1 MGRQLD
7 DTDLAILEALQ
18 RDGHLSHAELARMVG
33 LAVSSVH
40 ERVRKL
46 VQGGV
51 IAGWEARLS
60 PAKLGL
66 DLLAF
71 VHVLMDRPE
80 SSPGFL
86 ALVAEVPEV
95 QECHHMAGDWNFLL
109 KVRVK
114 NTAAFEALL
123 TNRLKAVPGVVRTQ
137 SFITL
142 TSHKD
147 TAALPVRSV

>member
-71 VHVLMDRPE
+71 VYVLMDRPE
-80 SSPGFL
+80 SSPGFIE
-86 ALVAEVPEV
+86 AVATIPEV
-95 QECHHMAGDWNFLL
+95 QECHHIAGDWNFLL
-109 KVRVK
+109 KIRVR
-114 NTAAFEALL
+114 NTSALDTLL
-123 TNRLKAVPGVVRTQ
+123 TNRLKIVPGVTRTQ
-137 SFITL
+137 TTISL
-142 TSHKD
+142 TSYKD
-147 TAALPVRSV
+147 AAALPVRSL

>member
-1 MGRQLD
+1 VRRQLD
-7 DTDLAILEALQ
+7 DTDLAILDALQ

-60 PAKLGL
+60 PAALGL

-71 VHVLMDRPE
+71 VYVLMDRPE

-86 ALVAEVPEV
+86 AVVAEVPEV
-95 QECHHMAGDWNFLL
+95 QECHHIAGDWNFLL
-109 KVRVK
+109 KIRVR
-114 NTAAFEALL
+114 NTSALDTLL
-123 TNRLKAVPGVVRTQ
+123 TDRLKTVPGVTRTQ
-137 SFITL
+137 TVISL
-142 TSHKD
+142 TSYKD
-147 TAALPVRSV
+147 TAALPVRSA